1 MIEYTQK
8 TEKRMMAKDTMTM
21 NEQTKIFAQAVDYF
35 FGMNPKNSDWL
46 LLMLFLSKERA
57 LRVVENYSEQ
67 NEENVMVRLCIDDIF
82 DKKVVEK
89 WEKLNLYNK
98 CIILD
103 TQSNY
108 VKGAVDLIDEI
119 CKDSTLYYGLNDE
132 KNNIFRVQRWEP
144 TYLFQVVE
152 SLMSLSDSWYEEN
165 ASSAYDTI
173 IRRMQNVQGIKSS
186 GLVVQ
191 PNEITELVI
200 RLLGARSG
208 SVYNPYA
215 GICSYA
221 TMLSNDC
228 QYYGQEASTQAYIL
242 GRLNLLINRKDNA
255 RLERSDISNQWSAV
269 SSQCFDYIVSTPPF
283 GLKLPDG
290 DHRTAELDFLVH
302 ASKHAAKKS
311 VGIYTSNMCTN
322 ASLGYGNLY
331 KDIVCSDVIELVI
344 LLPRNT
350 LSFTAIAPVIIVT
363 NRDKKNHGMI
373 RFVDASEMYVANG
386 RGHSLNFID
395 KFLDRISADNVDD
408 LNWVID
414 VSLEDMSSLGYN
426 LFPKSYLW
434 KPEIKFPEG
443 YVQKEFGEVAEIC
456 KGSRAVERE
465 SGFVAKISNLAD
477 SALNCEKRVEEFEY
491 TENIATKANVTKV
504 EEHVILVA
512 LDKDAKPTYCK
523 ASPFNPVFIHPNI
536 VAFRIKADWVSPY
549 YLCYELDRR
558 ISKMGDGF
566 GFVHP
571 KDRGV
576 RLMST
581 TLAFPSYNRV
591 EQDKIAAEARLQY
604 KEEKAREMGLQEVI
618 DKMKAEY
625 IYEIRTRK
633 HDMRPHLR
641 NLRSTERLI
650 RHYLTASNDMSEMT
664 EKICGLLDRWK
675 VSLEQLSNLVDIF
688 SDENHFG
695 TPEFIDLHKYF
706 LELVSHYDI
715 ETHGFEM
722 KYECDSSAL
731 EEIGFVRGNS
741 ASKEYSMLNGLVSFK
756 YEKSSGDFA
765 LFTHIASI
773 DLDRLVT
780 NIVENA
786 REHGFTNNQRSD
798 YMVMI
803 HLSVDPKRQMYQI
816 DFINNGIPLPA
827 GLDKLRYGMR
837 GEKAGATGRSGNG
850 GYVVKSVAEHYKG
863 DFDVFMDDMGTVI
876 RVLLPITEHNNE

>member
-1 MIEYTQK
+1 MTKGAMTQN
-8 TEKRMMAKDTMTM
+8 D
-21 NEQTKIFAQAVDYF
+21 QTKIFTQAVDYF
-35 FGMNPKNSDWL
+35 FGMNPKNSEWL

-67 NEENVMVRLCIDDIF
+67 NGENVMVRLCIDDIF
-82 DKKVVEK
+82 DKNVVEK

-103 TQSNY
+103 TQSKY

-119 CKDSTLYYGLNDE
+119 CKDSTLYYSLNDE
-132 KNNIFRVQRWEP
+132 KNNIFRVHRWEP

-290 DHRTAELDFLVH
+290 DHLTAELDFLVN
-302 ASKHAAKKS
+302 ASKYATRKS
-311 VGIYTSNMCTN
+311 VGIYTSKICSNV
-322 ASLGYGNLY
+322 SLAHQNLY
-331 KDIVCSDVIELVI
+331 KDLVCSDVIEMVI

-350 LSFTAIAPVIIVT
+350 LSFTAIAPIIIVT
-363 NRDKKNHGMI
+363 NRDKKNRGMI
-373 RFVDASEMYVANG
+373 RFVDASEMYAANG
-386 RGHSLNFID
+386 MGHSIHFVD
-395 KFLDRISADNVDD
+395 KLIEKISADNIDD
-408 LNWVID
+408 LNWAID
-414 VSLEDMSSLGYN
+414 VSLKDMSSLGYN

-434 KPEIKFPEG
+434 KQESKFPEG
-443 YVQKEFGEVAEIC
+443 YFQKKIGEVAEIC
-456 KGSRAVERE
+456 KGVRLAENE
-465 SGFVAKISNLAD
+465 SGFLAKQSNLSD

-491 TENIATKANVTKV
+491 TDNIAMKANVIKV
-504 EEHVILVA
+504 EEPVILVA
-512 LDKDAKPTYCK
+512 LDKDAKPTYCQ
-523 ASPFNPVFIHPNI
+523 ASPFNPLFVHTNI
-536 VAFRIKADWVSPY
+536 VVFRITSDWVSPH

-571 KDRGV
+571 RDRGV
-576 RLMST
+576 RLMHIA
-581 TLAFPSYNRV
+581 LAFPSYSKD
-591 EQDKIAAEARLQY
+591 EQEKIAEAARLQY

-625 IYEIRTRK
+625 INEIRTRK

-650 RHYLTASNDMSEMT
+650 RHYLTSCNDMSDMT
-664 EKICGLLDRWK
+664 EKVSGLLDRWK
-675 VSLEQLSNLVDIF
+675 VSLEQLSNLLDIF
-688 SDENHFG
+688 SDEDHFG
-695 TPEFIDLHKYF
+695 TPELIDLHKYF
-706 LELVSHYDI
+706 SMLASYYDF
-715 ETHGFEM
+715 ETHGFGM

-731 EEIGFVRGNS
+731 EEVGFVRTNS
-741 ASKEYSMLNGLVSFK
+741 TSKEYSMLNGLISFK
-756 YEKSSGDFA
+756 YEKSRDDFV
-765 LFTHIASI
+765 LFTNIASI
-773 DLDRLVT
+773 DLDRLVI

-786 REHGFTNNQRSD
+786 REHGFTNNQRKD
-798 YMVMI
+798 YMI
-803 HLSVDPKRQMYQI
+803 RINLSVDPKRRMFQI
-816 DFINNGIPLPA
+816 DFINNGTPLPA

-837 GEKAGATGRSGNG
+837 GEKAGATGRSGYG
-850 GYVVKSVAEHYKG
+850 GYVVKSVVEHYKG
-863 DFDVFMDDMGTVI
+863 DFDVFIDDMSTVI
-876 RVLLPITEHNNE
+876 RVLLPISEKNDERYVQNLVDR